1 MSRFSNSGE
10 ASTQS
15 AGFRK
20 QLWLSAIDLSIERP
34 YGWGLGTFQF
44 ESTRPGR
51 VTQTVLAHQGYLQLA
66 AEASWLAPLTLIGFL
81 VSVVFK
87 GGKGAAQL
95 PAQSKIILCSSFGA
109 LGVLLAHNAIDSD
122 LYINNLG
129 MFVFMLCGAVCAS
142 SADSQSPEVIFRIPK
157 MAVAGAVAL
166 FMPLSLSIGFGEMYR
181 AQARGALARSDAA
194 TATELAKSSLGISL
208 ADGYAHSILARATGS
223 LEEAKLAA
231 SLAPS
236 PKNHRAVAL
245 MQLRAGDYQAAK
257 SSYKRALQRDPQNF
271 PALLGLMNAGVQ
283 YGIEEDAVAA
293 ANRLIEAEKSTYF
306 TVTSQAEIIPI
317 GSYQARLYLAS
328 LNPPNKAELLV
339 EAVKGFIRYRD
350 TTVPMASRQFAV
362 NPNANVGG
370 EDKSAMIDTLN
381 KAARAAK
388 DLATLQPRDFG
399 FDPAAEATRFEE
411 AAAGLIK

>member
-1 MSRFSNSGE
+1 
-10 ASTQS
+10 
-15 AGFRK
+15 
-20 QLWLSAIDLSIERP
+20 
-34 YGWGLGTFQF
+34 
-44 ESTRPGR
+44 
-51 VTQTVLAHQGYLQLA
+51 
-66 AEASWLAPLTLIGFL
+66 
-81 VSVVFK
+81 
-87 GGKGAAQL
+87 
-95 PAQSKIILCSSFGA
+95 
-109 LGVLLAHNAIDSD
+109 
-122 LYINNLG
+122 
-129 MFVFMLCGAVCAS
+129 MLCGAVCAS

-166 FMPLSLSIGFGEMYR
+166 FVPLSLSIGFGEMYR

-208 ADGYAHSILARATGS
+208 ADGYAHSILARANGS

-293 ANRLIEAEKSTYF
+293 AKRLIEAEKSTYF

-388 DLATLQPRDFG
+388 DLGSLQPRDFG